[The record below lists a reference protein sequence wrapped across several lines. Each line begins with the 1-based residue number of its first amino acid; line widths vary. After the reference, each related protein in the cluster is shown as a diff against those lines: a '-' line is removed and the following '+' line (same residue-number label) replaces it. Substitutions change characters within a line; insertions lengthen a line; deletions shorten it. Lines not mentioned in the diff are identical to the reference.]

1 LRNAKLSIVQAQQ
14 SCHFFG
20 EMRNHRQPLRKSARH
35 TLYAL
40 GMVGF
45 PASALA
51 QAAPDALPDI
61 IVTAQRRPEAAQNV
75 GVALSVLGG
84 DELSRRGVNT
94 INALQFNTPS
104 LEIVPAFG
112 GGQPQFRLRGVGFE
126 DYATNNTPTVGVYVD
141 EVAYPVPVMT
151 QGTLFDIDRVEVLR
165 GPQGTLYGRNTTG
178 GAVNFITARPQDHFG
193 AGATVEYGSFDQLK
207 AEAYVTGP
215 LTDRLKVRL
224 SGITDQGGGFQ
235 HNRVTGQELG
245 DADRLFGR
253 ALLEWTPSPAV
264 DVTFNLHGGRDHS
277 EQTGLYLFRDFQT
290 DGYGLPSG
298 PGPLIPADAGRRATG
313 WGFAPAF
320 LAETGF
326 APDAKPERRN
336 SSLGGSVTANVDL
349 GTAKL
354 TNITAY
360 DHFRRRE
367 LADWDASA
375 SRESD
380 VFWGSRVNVFSQEV
394 RLASTGPTK
403 LSWVAG
409 LYYSHQTLD
418 ETFLTDFTDS
428 LGFVTD
434 TSYRQTA
441 DSISGF
447 GQLDYHFTDKL
458 SLIVGG
464 RYEYE
469 KRRLRDFGT
478 AIGGVPTFGDGNR
491 DAKLDKPSGKVELDY
506 KLTPSTLLYAS
517 ASRGVKSGGFTVY
530 NSPQPQQI
538 DAFKPETLYA
548 YEAGFKAD
556 IAHRVR
562 LNGSAFY
569 YDYRNQQVL
578 GVIVDPQRGSIGRII
593 NAPKSK
599 IYGGELELTVAPV
612 PGFRITQSIGYKF
625 GRYVRFFDVDA
636 ASVAID
642 PVTGLYHGTLIDK
655 SGQRLPIA
663 NWSYQGSIS
672 YSQPIGK
679 GYAIEPAV
687 DYSYRD
693 ALPSFLGS
701 SFDLPDRWVA
711 NATLT
716 LRSPAGRWSLG
727 LYGRNL
733 FNAHYD
739 LTRNYFLPNADIA
752 SPGRPRS
759 FGVRGRYSF

>member
-1 LRNAKLSIVQAQQ
+1 
-14 SCHFFG
+14 
-20 EMRNHRQPLRKSARH
+20 MRNHFGSVSNFSVRK
-35 TLYAL
+35 LYAL
-40 GMVGF
+40 GLAATATPV
-45 PASALA
+45 LA
-51 QAAPDALPDI
+51 QTVSDPLPEI
-61 IVTAQRRPEAAQNV
+61 VVTAQRRPEAAQSI
-75 GVALSVLGG
+75 GVALSVLSG
-84 DELSRRGVNT
+84 DMLSRRGVST
-94 INALQFNTPS
+94 INQLQFNTPS
-104 LEIVPAFG
+104 LEVVPAFG

-151 QGTLFDIDRVEVLR
+151 QGALFDIDRVEVLR

-178 GAVNFITARPQDHFG
+178 GAINFITAQPRDHFG

-215 LTDRLKVRL
+215 LTDTLKIRI
-224 SGITDQGGGFQ
+224 SGITEQGGGFQ
-235 HNRVTGQELG
+235 HNRDTGQELG
-245 DADRLFGR
+245 DANRLYGR
-253 ALLEWTPSPAV
+253 ALLEWTPSAGI
-264 DVTFNLHGGRDHS
+264 DVTVNLHGGRDHS

-298 PGPLIPADAGRRATG
+298 PGPVIPADTDRRATG
-313 WGFAPAF
+313 WGFAPGF
-320 LAETGF
+320 LAQAGF

-336 SSLGGSVTANVDL
+336 TSVGGSVIANADL
-349 GTAKL
+349 GGAKL
-354 TNITAY
+354 TSITAF

-375 SRESD
+375 SQESD
-380 VFWGSRVNVFSQEV
+380 VFWGSRIGVFSQEL
-394 RLASTGPTK
+394 RLASTGPSK

-418 ETFLTDFTDS
+418 ETFLTDFSNS
-428 LGFVTD
+428 LGFITD

-447 GQLDYHFTDKL
+447 GQLDYHLTDKF

-469 KRRLRDFGT
+469 KRRLRDFST
-478 AIGGVPTFGDGNR
+478 AIGGVPTFTNGDR
-491 DAKLDKPSGKVELDY
+491 DAKLDKPSGKIELNY
-506 KLTPSTLLYAS
+506 QLAPSTLLYAS
-517 ASRGVKSGGFTVY
+517 VSRGVKSGGFTVY

-548 YEAGFKAD
+548 YETGFKTE
-556 IAHRVR
+556 IARRVR

-578 GVIVDPQRGSIGRII
+578 GVIVDPQRGAIGRII
-593 NAPKSK
+593 NAPRSK
-599 IYGGELELTVAPV
+599 IYGGELELTVAPT
-612 PGFRITQSIGYKF
+612 GRFQITQSIGYKF
-625 GRYVRFFDVDA
+625 GRYVHFLDVDA
-636 ASVAID
+636 ASVAIN
-642 PVTGLYHGTLIDK
+642 PVTGLYQGQVIDK

-663 NWSYQGSIS
+663 NWSYQGSIR
-672 YSQPIGK
+672 YSQPIG

-693 ALPSFLGS
+693 GLPSFLGPV
-701 SFDLPDRWVA
+701 FNLPARWIA

-716 LRSPAGRWSLG
+716 LRPQAGRWSIG
-727 LYGRNL
+727 LYARNM
-733 FNAHYD
+733 FDTHYD

-752 SPGRPRS
+752 SPGQPRTL
-759 FGVRGRYSF
+759 GVRAQYSF